1 MLSSFIFSQS
11 WVIDSSES
19 YIKYTGTHRL
29 HQWEA
34 ESKDVTFSLD
44 CKDQCRLAVSVPLET
59 LDSGND
65 SRDSNMLYYT
75 ESLLFPV
82 VSFVSND
89 FIFSGD
95 FDTSIDID
103 GILNFH
109 GVEKNIPVKIQL
121 SKQEDNLWGVCSF
134 SISLDEFNV
143 KRPSLLMMKIY
154 NEIEIEAK
162 FKLLTNE

>member
-1 MLSSFIFSQS
+1 MLFSFIFSQS

-29 HQWEA
+29 HQWEG
-34 ESKDVTFSLD
+34 ESKDITFSLD
-44 CKDQCRLAVSVPLET
+44 CKNQCSLAVSVPLET

-75 ESLLFPV
+75 ESLLFPD

-95 FDTSIDID
+95 FDTSVDID

-121 SKQEDNLWGVCSF
+121 SNQGDNLWGTCSF
-134 SISLDEFNV
+134 SISLNEFNV

-154 NEIEIEAK
+154 DEIKIEAK
-162 FKLLTNE
+162 FKLLSN